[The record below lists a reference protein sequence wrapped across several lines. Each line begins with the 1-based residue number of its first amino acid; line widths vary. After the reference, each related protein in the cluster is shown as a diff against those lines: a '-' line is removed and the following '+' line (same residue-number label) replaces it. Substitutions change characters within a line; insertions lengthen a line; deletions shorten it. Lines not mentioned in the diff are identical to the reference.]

1 MKKKIGVVF
10 MLITALMLGM
20 TLVPFSVCA
29 VTDKNAAEALDRI
42 KTTPPTLSADKS
54 RVNLPSMNGYDV
66 QIYGSSNE
74 AVIRTDGT
82 VIQPLCD
89 MTVKVMYKVTSKSD
103 PADTAVDHQAE
114 ASIVVPGKYS
124 AASGDNARP
133 QTFPSIRE
141 WKGSVGS
148 FRLTDGSRL
157 VIANEVCARR
167 WILSP
172 NISAGFCTAIF
183 RLRRVLPV
191 RAIYILS

>member
-1 MKKKIGVVF
+1 
-10 MLITALMLGM
+10 
-20 TLVPFSVCA
+20 
-29 VTDKNAAEALDRI
+29 
-42 KTTPPTLSADKS
+42 
-54 RVNLPSMNGYDV
+54 VNLPSVNGYDV